1 MAAVG
6 WCGRRWWS
14 PPCIG
19 SDSAPGSGMVFHM
32 HLLIWSRPTLMNI
45 YFPSSVDEE
54 LEGGEG
60 CHLPKVTP
68 LTDSNPELQTRLWLL
83 HDTLTEKSI
92 HKEGKLLFPLRGSMS
107 RCQAGTSWLTPHLAL
122 VFPDDADHRWYPPP
136 AGSQHSAWVNSVG
149 FQSCRSK
156 EYESSVRLGPFRC
169 PGIENDFYFFPASF
183 WLWLLNESE

>member
-1 MAAVG
+1 MYINVALCCSGDGGGGVVGAV
-6 WCGRRWWS
+6 WWWS

-68 LTDSNPELQTRLWLL
+68 LTDSNPELQTRL
-83 HDTLTEKSI
+83 
-92 HKEGKLLFPLRGSMS
+92 
-107 RCQAGTSWLTPHLAL
+107 
-122 VFPDDADHRWYPPP
+122 
-136 AGSQHSAWVNSVG
+136 
-149 FQSCRSK
+149 
-156 EYESSVRLGPFRC
+156 
-169 PGIENDFYFFPASF
+169 
-183 WLWLLNESE
+183 